1 MSRTNTKLTTVNVID
16 STYKNF
22 KIESIDGVI
31 NFQKLVNRAM
41 DLYLKE
47 PDFKEKINGH
57 KVNEDKRF

>member
-22 KIESIDGVI
+22 K
-31 NFQKLVNRAM
+31 
-41 DLYLKE
+41 
-47 PDFKEKINGH
+47 EKINGH